1 MFSKRKWAWCV
12 QLILPDT
19 WDSPSK
25 PSITHAITTLQTG
38 GFVERDEDGFIRL
51 TDVGRE
57 VAERTYEKHCF
68 FTEMLIEA
76 GVDQE
81 TAEADACRMEH
92 AISEDSFQHLKVKR
106 QG

>member
-1 MFSKRKWAWCV
+1 M
-12 QLILPDT
+12 
-19 WDSPSK
+19 
-25 PSITHAITTLQTG
+25 TTLQD
-38 GFVERDEDGFIRL
+38 RRISRAMDEDGFLHL

-81 TAEADACRMEH
+81 TAEAGCLPDGARHQRGQLSAPEGQ
-92 AISEDSFQHLKVKR
+92 APGINLV
-106 QG
+106 